1 MGMPEVT
8 INPVGTDA
16 EDQLTLRYEWS
27 GVPTG
32 DREFERHFRACWQTE
47 RHRRRAFVAHAAD
60 GRPVGIANAL
70 IYTRVPSPGR
80 PTARWLYAA
89 NVFVTPTFRRRGVA
103 ASLMTEVID
112 AARAEGMVRIV
123 LAPSEMS
130 IPLYR
135 SLGFRVADDL
145 MRLDLE

>member
-1 MGMPEVT
+1 M
-8 INPVGTDA
+8 A
-16 EDQLTLRYEWS
+16 
-27 GVPTG
+27 
-32 DREFERHFRACWQTE
+32 
-47 RHRRRAFVAHAAD
+47 
-60 GRPVGIANAL
+60 
-70 IYTRVPSPGR
+70 
-80 PTARWLYAA
+80 
-89 NVFVTPTFRRRGVA
+89 
-103 ASLMTEVID
+103 EVID